1 MKSCMI
7 CFSLLVLLASC
18 RTHKQLEP
26 PVTPPEENPISTIPE
41 HQPVSGMEHSPT
53 NLIIMYDAE
62 IGKESLQEAIHEIN
76 AEIIYDYHIIK
87 GMAIRKPESMTLE
100 AAKEYFEKVKGV
112 LSVNYDHIHH
122 LDDPIK
128 PKLEER

>member
-1 MKSCMI
+1 MKKSLFTLI
-7 CFSLLVLLASC
+7 TILSLLTSC
-18 RTHKQLEP
+18 SQYTK
-26 PVTPPEENPISTIPE
+26 
-41 HQPVSGMEHSPT
+41 
-53 NLIIMYDAE
+53 
-62 IGKESLQEAIHEIN
+62 LQKTSDVECR
-76 AEIIYDYHIIK
+76 Y
-87 GMAIRKPESMTLE
+87 E